1 MQRAVGCN
9 TPGRPLRP
17 HARDQVMFGIS
28 EQVDVE
34 HTNCGI
40 GDDTGEQH
48 GQAIGQRLDPER
60 VEQVGA
66 VHQGCHI
73 TAGFVQ
79 ADVQPEIV
87 MGDRGGGPDL
97 TEPERIGSVH
107 GRFHRGG
114 QLIDCQ
120 TDLEQR

>member
-1 MQRAVGCN
+1 
-9 TPGRPLRP
+9 
-17 HARDQVMFGIS
+17 MFGIG

-34 HTNCGI
+34 HTNHGI

-66 VHQGCHI
+66 IHQGCYI
-73 TAGFVQ
+73 TAGFVR
-79 ADVQPEIV
+79 ADVQSEIV
-87 MGDRGGGPDL
+87 MGYRGGGPNL
-97 TEPERIGSVH
+97 TEPERVGLIR

-120 TDLEQR
+120 ADLEER